1 MTVEVPQTTPN
12 RWMVHDVI
20 IGLLA
25 GAGVGSILGVFAAV
39 RVSDNNIITLVGAI
53 VGAVIGVI
61 LLMRSHQKHPDR
73 FLTAGVIV
81 SWILLVGS
89 AFFIAALV
97 LAIANFT

>member
-1 MTVEVPQTTPN
+1 MTDNSSQATPN
-12 RWMVHDVI
+12 LWMVHDVV
-20 IGLLA
+20 IGILA
-25 GAGVGSILGVFAAV
+25 GAGVGSIIGVFVAV

-61 LLMRSHQKHPDR
+61 LLMRSHQKNPDK

-81 SWILLVGS
+81 SWILLVLSGI
-89 AFFIAALV
+89 FIVSLA